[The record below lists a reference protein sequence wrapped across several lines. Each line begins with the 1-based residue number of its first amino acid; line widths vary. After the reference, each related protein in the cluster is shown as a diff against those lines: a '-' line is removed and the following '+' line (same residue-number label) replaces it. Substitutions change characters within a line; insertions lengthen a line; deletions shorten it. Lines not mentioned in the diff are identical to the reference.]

1 MRVQVGNRWIG
12 EKEACFIIA
21 EMGINHNGQIEIAK
35 KMIDKAVEC
44 GVDAIKFQAF
54 KAERFIADRTQTY
67 TYKTRGQE
75 VTESMYEMFKR
86 CEFSE
91 EDFKGLFR
99 YCKQRKILC
108 FATAQS
114 TPDLD
119 MLLRIGIPA
128 IKVGSDDLTNLPLL
142 KEYASHGLPMIIS
155 VGMATVGEIEEAITI
170 IEQTGEKPV
179 VLHCI
184 YSYPALAKDINLN
197 RIRIIQSAFSVIV
210 GFSDHSQGI
219 IAALGAIAL
228 GAKVIEK
235 HFTLDKNMEGPDH
248 WFSADPEE
256 LKALV
261 LGTRTLEKMMGSP
274 IIVPTLRDKEMRKLA
289 RKSIVAARDIKVGE
303 RLTSRMIEYKRPG
316 TGLLPKFTEF
326 VIGRKTDCIIKM
338 GELITL
344 EKLD

>member
-1 MRVQVGNRWIG
+1 MRIQVGNRWIG
-12 EKEACFIIA
+12 EKETCFIIA
-21 EMGINHNGQIEIAK
+21 EMGINHNGKIEIAK
-35 KMIDKAVEC
+35 EMIDKAVEC

-67 TYKTRGQE
+67 TYRTRGQE

-91 EDFKGLFR
+91 EDFRELFR
-99 YCKQRKILC
+99 YCEQRKILC
-108 FATAQS
+108 FATPQNIL
-114 TPDLD
+114 DLD

-142 KEYASHGLPMIIS
+142 KEYASHNLPMIIS

-197 RIRIIQSAFSVIV
+197 RIRTIQSTFSVIV

-219 IAALGAIAL
+219 IATLGAIAL

-289 RKSIVAARDIKVGE
+289 RKSIVAARDIKTGE
-303 RLTSRMIEYKRPG
+303 RLTSKMIEYKRPG

-326 VIGRKTDCIIKM
+326 VIGRKANCIIKM

-344 EKLD
+344 EKLE